1 MHKIKVLIVGSKNF
15 NTSIEELKD
24 YFNFKLTILNSVNEK
39 LFKGHDVLLIHENY
53 FIKNKVKNDLL
64 QNIEGVKI
72 LVSNKTNN
80 LLNVFNEKLSLPVS
94 ITDLNTF
101 IETSIAKKSFNK
113 NSSIEIKDYILNKN
127 EKKLFR
133 DGNFIVLTEKEIQLL
148 ELFLNND
155 KSISKSKILEVIWK
169 YSPEAD
175 THTVQTHI
183 YRLRRKIKSKFLD
196 EKFILSNK
204 SGYSL

>member
-1 MHKIKVLIVGSKNF
+1 
-15 NTSIEELKD
+15 
-24 YFNFKLTILNSVNEK
+24 
-39 LFKGHDVLLIHENY
+39 
-53 FIKNKVKNDLL
+53 
-64 QNIEGVKI
+64 
-72 LVSNKTNN
+72 
-80 LLNVFNEKLSLPVS
+80 LPVS

>member
-1 MHKIKVLIVGSKNF
+1 M
-15 NTSIEELKD
+15 
-24 YFNFKLTILNSVNEK
+24 
-39 LFKGHDVLLIHENY
+39 LIHENY